1 MRCRKVRKLL
11 GPLIDKEL
19 SEKQRQEVA
28 AHLEGCSDC
37 RAELESLR
45 KAEVLSRQLA
55 RPEPDQVYWQTFL
68 PRLKQK
74 IVPQKKMPVRG
85 RVRRVL
91 DRFFAPP
98 VPWFRVAGA
107 VAAVLLVF
115 FLGRALVHHEARMGR
130 VRSLP
135 KKLLTEQAHLA
146 KKETTQKGPE
156 REAVRE
162 NRPPGT
168 SQTVAPLDEKKLA
181 ISPETPAD
189 KQVQPLEFSDQ
200 DISKTSP
207 AMLPEKKPVATPP
220 PPPSIEP
227 VITADQALP
236 MEGEMPAEGTRESF
250 VAYRADEEA
259 KTGISMATAA
269 RARGPERWREQI
281 NIWQDSIKA
290 HPRSDRLAEVH
301 LHLAESWF
309 HLAQM
314 TGRREDLLPAVKA
327 QRAALDFA
335 TGELIRELLRGRIH
349 TLEEQLQKK

>member
-1 MRCRKVRKLL
+1 
-11 GPLIDKEL
+11 
-19 SEKQRQEVA
+19 
-28 AHLEGCSDC
+28 
-37 RAELESLR
+37 
-45 KAEVLSRQLA
+45 
-55 RPEPDQVYWQTFL
+55 VYWQTFL

-74 IVPQKKMPVRG
+74 IVPQKKVPVWG

-107 VAAVLLVF
+107 VATALLVF

-146 KKETTQKGPE
+146 KKETAQERREKGT
-156 REAVRE
+156 VRE
-162 NRPPGT
+162 SQTPGT
-168 SQTVAPLDEKKLA
+168 SQIVAPLDEKKLA
-181 ISPETPAD
+181 ISPETLAD
-189 KQVQPLEFSDQ
+189 KQVEPLESSDQ
-200 DISKTSP
+200 DISKTSR
-207 AMLPEKKPVATPP
+207 AMLPEKEPVATPP
-220 PPPSIEP
+220 PPPSIKP
-227 VITADQALP
+227 VITADQALS
-236 MEGEMPAEGTRESF
+236 MEGEMLAEKTQESF
-250 VAYRADEEA
+250 VAHRADKEA
-259 KTGISMATAA
+259 KAGISMVTAA
-269 RARGPERWREQI
+269 RTREPERWREQI

-301 LHLAESWF
+301 LHLAESWY

-335 TGELIRELLRGRIH
+335 TGEPIRELLRERIH